1 MATNKRITL
10 HPLDSQGKM
19 DTSINLYPKTLR
31 NAIINDDGTEFDV
44 APNPEEEATEE
55 LVKIKINDTI
65 YDISGGSILE
75 LDNETGTLT
84 DKQIELLEKPDTVIF
99 STLDNNYY
107 FLSYAD
113 ENNLYFYTLN
123 DIISISEHSEEI
135 SLTSNYFEIDTI
147 NKTYGKITNSNLIYT
162 KDAINNFLST
172 KEYISNKVTSLSAD
186 STDTQYPSA
195 KAVYDNF
202 VNLREVAEGKCKT
215 FVLRYSQTIEYIKD
229 EIDHGEYDK
238 ITDLEGNDIKN
249 AILNGDYDSITL
261 CNNLFNSQND
271 TLDFFSHTDEYLLI
285 DSVNQ
290 NITSGEHGNIS
301 YLDTVGNIA
310 KILNLG
316 DIFLIKETQVPDR
329 WVSLAIH
336 NRFSNSFTLS
346 IMETAKVDISN
357 MVTTNTDQT
366 ITGVKRFNNTV
377 YIGNYNNDY
386 ISITNGD
393 LSIRATNSLV
403 LRSGNNNIIPYTNN
417 SIDLGSSTSGYKDLY
432 LNGKVDFGTKVSGR
446 TNTSYITTDQYD
458 GVGIYVNGIRPINIY
473 DNGIYLAKP
482 ILPNTTTIDI
492 GGTDKTFRDLYLSG
506 GVKIGSGNIWYNSS
520 FYINDD
526 FCSSNDTISLGKEIA
541 KWKDLYLSGTV
552 YTSSVQPTGDDIII
566 GKNTGAINTNCIIRP
581 TTTDARN
588 LGDATHKWKDLYLSG
603 KCCTNDIDSSDNMF
617 FGKTGYTQYARGI
630 LASASNGLYDLGRLS
645 NKWKDLYLSGNIS
658 DGTNSVSVANITS
671 STFNVINATD
681 IVNNT
686 LTQEQYDLITNG
698 KPTLIKGTWSS
709 YNNLI
714 LLSPRDNSTYFEYA
728 GFDRYKT
735 TKIVVYNDKRIAT
748 SSAAF
753 IQLQNIDW
761 INGKAIPAY
770 PSSTGTFNLKQIDGT
785 LTWTE
790 EWYGT
795 QAEYDALGTY
805 DNNTI
810 YNIIE
815 E

>member
-1 MATNKRITL
+1 MATIKRITL

-44 APNPEEEATEE
+44 AANPEEEATKE
-55 LVKIKINDTI
+55 LIKIKINDTI

-75 LDNETGTLT
+75 LANEAGTLT
-84 DKQIELLEKPDTVIF
+84 DKQVESLKKPDTVIF

-123 DIISISEHSEEI
+123 DIVSISEHSEEI
-135 SLTSNYFEIDTI
+135 SLTTNYFEIDI
-147 NKTYGKITNSNLIYT
+147 ANKTYGKITNSNLIYT

-172 KEYISNKVTSLSAD
+172 KEDISNKVTSLSAD

-202 VNLREVAEGKCKT
+202 VNLHEVAEGKCKT
-215 FVLRYSQTIEYIKD
+215 FVLRYSQTIADIKM

-238 ITDLEGNDIKN
+238 VTDLEGNDIKN
-249 AILNGDYDSITL
+249 AILNGDYDSIVL

-271 TLDFFSHTDEYLLI
+271 TLDFFSHTNEYLLI

-290 NITSGEHGNIS
+290 NITSGEQGNIS
-301 YLDTVGNIA
+301 YLDTVENIA

-366 ITGVKRFNNTV
+366 ITGVKRFSNMV
-377 YIGNYNNDY
+377 YIGNYDNDY

-403 LRSGNNNIIPYTNN
+403 LRSGNNNIIPYANN
-417 SIDLGSSTSGYKDLY
+417 SIDLGSSTLGYKDLY

-458 GVGIYVNGIRPINIY
+458 GIGFFVNGIRPINIY
-473 DNGIYLAKP
+473 DNGIFLAKP

-492 GGTDKTFRDLYLSG
+492 GGTDKTF
-506 GVKIGSGNIWYNSS
+506 
-520 FYINDD
+520 
-526 FCSSNDTISLGKEIA
+526 
-541 KWKDLYLSGTV
+541 KDLYLSGNVNLSSANANYKLLADGAWFDIKRDNTTV
-552 YTSSVQPTGDDIII
+552 FQFYDTIIKSPKDNYADL
-566 GKNTGAINTNCIIRP
+566 GVSGNRWKN
-581 TTTDARN
+581 
-588 LGDATHKWKDLYLSG
+588 LYL
-603 KCCTNDIDSSDNMF
+603 
-617 FGKTGYTQYARGI
+617 A
-630 LASASNGLYDLGRLS
+630 
-645 NKWKDLYLSGNIS
+645 GNIS
-658 DGTNSVSVANITS
+658 DGTNSVSVADITS

-698 KPTLIKGTWSS
+698 KPTLIKGEF
-709 YNNLI
+709 
-714 LLSPRDNSTYFEYA
+714 LSGYTNFVLFPPLERAVDFIFEAQYTTA
-728 GFDRYKT
+728 YPAFVLGLVSLNKT
-735 TKIVVYNDKRIAT
+735 TKVISLNTNKFYRGDQFDSI
-748 SSAAF
+748 SSSKF
-753 IQLQNIDW
+753 NS
-761 INGKAIPAY
+761 KTVPAY
-770 PSSTGTFNLKQIDGT
+770 PSDTGTFNLKQIDGT
-785 LTWTE
+785 LTWTK

>member
-1 MATNKRITL
+1 MATIKRITL

-44 APNPEEEATEE
+44 AANPEEEATKE

-75 LDNETGTLT
+75 LGNETGTLT
-84 DKQIELLEKPDTVIF
+84 DKQVESLKKPDTVIF

-123 DIISISEHSEEI
+123 DIISISEHSQEI
-135 SLTSNYFEIDTI
+135 SLTSNYFEIDI
-147 NKTYGKITNSNLIYT
+147 LNKTYGKITNSNLIYT

-172 KEYISNKVTSLSAD
+172 KEDISNKVTSLSAD
-186 STDTQYPSA
+186 STNTQYPSA
-195 KAVYDNF
+195 KVVYDNF
-202 VNLREVAEGKCKT
+202 VNLHEVAEGKCKT
-215 FVLRYSQTIEYIKD
+215 FVLRYSQTIEDIKM
-229 EIDHGEYDK
+229 EIDHREYDK

-271 TLDFFSHTDEYLLI
+271 TLDFSSHTDEYLLI

-290 NITSGEHGNIS
+290 NITSGEEGNIS
-301 YLDTVGNIA
+301 YLDKVENIA

-336 NRFSNSFTLS
+336 NNLSNSFTLS

-357 MVTTNTDQT
+357 MITTNTDQT
-366 ITGVKRFNNTV
+366 ITGVKTIQNNIKFNNQNGV
-377 YIGNYNNDY
+377 YKWKLESNNNDFY
-386 ISITNGD
+386 IAD
-393 LSIRATNSLV
+393 A
-403 LRSGNNNIIPYTNN
+403 GNNIRFLLRDSQLFTNN
-417 SIDLGSSTSGYKDLY
+417 ILPQHNGIRDIGSISSTYKDLF

-506 GVKIGSGNIWYNSS
+506 NVNLSSANANYKLLADGAWFDIKRDNTTVFQFYDTIIKSPKDNYADLGVSGNR
-520 FYINDD
+520 
-526 FCSSNDTISLGKEIA
+526 
-541 KWKDLYLSGTV
+541 WKNLYL
-552 YTSSVQPTGDDIII
+552 
-566 GKNTGAINTNCIIRP
+566 A
-581 TTTDARN
+581 
-588 LGDATHKWKDLYLSG
+588 
-603 KCCTNDIDSSDNMF
+603 
-617 FGKTGYTQYARGI
+617 
-630 LASASNGLYDLGRLS
+630 
-645 NKWKDLYLSGNIS
+645 GNIS
-658 DGTNSVSVANITS
+658 DGTNSVSVADIAS
-671 STFNVINATD
+671 STFNVINASD

-686 LTQEQYDLITNG
+686 LTQGQYDLITNG
-698 KPTLIKGTWSS
+698 KPTLIKGSWSS

-785 LTWTE
+785 LTWAE